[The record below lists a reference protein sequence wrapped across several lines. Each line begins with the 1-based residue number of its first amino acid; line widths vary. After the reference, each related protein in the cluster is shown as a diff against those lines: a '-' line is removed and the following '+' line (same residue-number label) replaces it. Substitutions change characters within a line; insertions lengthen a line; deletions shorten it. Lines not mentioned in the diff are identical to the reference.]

1 MSPTSS
7 HGRKR
12 FLQELLCYRGK
23 AQTAAREADV
33 AVGLANSAV
42 GGVASSGFRVGD
54 DPLSFK
60 LLGARL
66 PHGEALAIRLEF
78 VGFVVS
84 KSPLELTFGHVE
96 TLWRDF
102 LGNPLCGACVFLAKD
117 VQ

>member
-1 MSPTSS
+1 MACS
-7 HGRKR
+7 
-12 FLQELLCYRGK
+12 
-23 AQTAAREADV
+23 
-33 AVGLANSAV
+33 V
-42 GGVASSGFRVGD
+42 GGTGD

-84 KSPLELTFGHVE
+84 QSPLELTLGHVE

-102 LGNPLCGACVFLAKD
+102 LGNPLCGACVLCTTVVYIFVL
-117 VQ
+117 